1 MTPLEIVLSIVSIII
16 ILFLIM
22 VILRKPKEKK
32 IVPFIILAP
41 NSTATLKNTST
52 YTIPAD
58 FTFVNN
64 IAWDNRLVELDVS
77 NNIML
82 SNGNKTVVTNSNS
95 LPYNVLLGNT
105 DLPAK
110 SMFSLEVNSLI
121 VLGVSSNS
129 ISRNDISSNNNSISN
144 NILYGID
151 SNGIDNMGNSTG
163 VIINPE
169 ETDIIDVAV
178 DRNAKLIWFRRNN
191 NNWNNLPTANPT
203 KKSGGLSFSEITK

>member
-22 VILRKPKEKK
+22 VILRKPKEK

-52 YTIPAD
+52 YTIPTD

-110 SMFSLEVNSLI
+110 SMFSVEVNSLMI
-121 VLGVSSNS
+121 LGVSSNS
-129 ISRNDISSNNNSISN
+129 ISFRDISSNNNIPN

-163 VIINPE
+163 VIINTE
-169 ETDIIDVAV
+169 ATDIIDVAV